1 MLICNPN
8 TVMLMML
15 RKLGYGEVLVAD
27 QGQHALD
34 LLEQQ
39 RTRGPQ
45 HQIDAILM
53 DASMDVSGATQ
64 TDTHAGALYQTARPR
79 SDPAWA
85 V

>member
-1 MLICNPN
+1 
-8 TVMLMML
+8 MLMML
-15 RKLGYGEVLVAD
+15 RKLGYSDVLVAD

-53 DASMDVSGATQ
+53 DASMDVSDATQ
-64 TDTHAGALYQTARPR
+64 LQADTRAVALRQPTPR
-79 SDPAWA
+79 RAPASSGFGGEII
-85 V
+85 